1 MSYTNKLLE
10 YVNTQSGSLVLN
22 ESPMHV
28 KQVTD
33 VSGLRKIIPMS
44 QSNTIV
50 KALATSVYT
59 PSSQYNNALSN
70 GTQVD
75 FLIKLSTILD
85 KAYDIAI
92 HMIVQNDQNSN
103 VVLTSVFNWFNR
115 IEFRLNSQI
124 VEQYYSS
131 DLFSYIWIFYNQ
143 EWQRLSVLFGMTD
156 NYLNE
161 LEPIAP
167 GDTREFILLLPSNF
181 FRQTNLHGPS
191 CNSEMV
197 LRLYFNPPTDIL
209 FSGPAVPQIQNMFAE
224 IITAHQRLSDVKE
237 VFDIYRSGMFETR
250 YSWLVN
256 QIYSIT
262 NVQPST
268 RYEFLMSTFNGL
280 CNFVQFML
288 TPNNAQGIHRQQ
300 TYKIAAFDIL
310 DENGLSYFNNNA
322 LQSDSESL
330 IWDSYIVQPLSSFDE
345 THNVYKYP
353 FSLTPRN
360 DLISG
365 TLGGFQYLNGRSR
378 LVIQTDT
385 LAVAKIVRIAQT
397 GIPAAGAARLIYTYF
412 GESYYTPYF
421 AYNET
426 AVNIQN
432 LIEALPPFQ
441 RYAQLVTVSAQFSA
455 SANVDITYNINQG
468 LAFDELDRDALFI
481 LDVNRDWATGGAATI
496 NSNSSIFQ
504 EPIDGCPT
512 GDLQLTIMG
521 SMVQYLTLD
530 REGTVRVRLS

>member
-10 YVNTQSGSLVLN
+10 YSNTQSGSLVLN
-22 ESPMHV
+22 EKAMLV
-28 KQVTD
+28 KSVTD
-33 VSGLRKIIPMS
+33 ISGMRKLIPLS

-75 FLIKLSTILD
+75 FLVKLSTILD

-92 HMIVQNDQNSN
+92 HMIVQNDQVSD

-131 DLFSYIWIFYNQ
+131 DLFAYIWIFYNQ
-143 EWQRLSVLFGMTD
+143 EFQRLSTLFCMTD

-167 GDTREFILLLPSNF
+167 GDTREFILLLPTNF

-191 CNSEMV
+191 CNTEMV
-197 LRLYFNPPTDIL
+197 LRLYFNPPQDIL

-237 VFDIYRSGMFETR
+237 VFEIYRSGMFETR

-256 QIYSIT
+256 QIYSIV

-268 RYEFLMSTFNGL
+268 RYEFLMSTFTGL
-280 CNFVQFML
+280 CNYAQFML
-288 TPNNAQGIHRQQ
+288 TPNNAQGIYRQQ
-300 TYKIAAFDIL
+300 TYKIDAFDIL
-310 DENGLSYFNNNA
+310 DENGLSYFNNNS

-378 LVIQTDT
+378 LVIQTAP
-385 LAVAKIVRIAQT
+385 LATPKIVRLTQT
-397 GIPAAGAARLIYTYF
+397 GTPAAGAARIIYTYF

-421 AYNET
+421 AFNET

-441 RYAQLVTVSAQFSA
+441 RYGQQVTVSAQFSA
-455 SANVDITYNINQG
+455 GATVDITYDINQG
-468 LAFDELDRDALFI
+468 LAFDELDKDALFI
-481 LDVNRDWATGGAATI
+481 LDVNRDWATGGAVTI
-496 NSNSSIFQ
+496 NVNSSIFQ
-504 EPIDGCPT
+504 EAIDGCPT

-521 SMVQYLTLD
+521 AMVQYLTVD
-530 REGTVRVRLS
+530 QQGSVRIRSS

>member
-1 MSYTNKLLE
+1 MSFTNKLLE
-10 YVNTQSGSLVLN
+10 YSNTQSGSLVLN
-22 ESPMHV
+22 ENAMPVTS
-28 KQVTD
+28 VTD
-33 VSGLRKIIPMS
+33 ISGMRKLIPSS
-44 QSNTIV
+44 QSNSII

-92 HMIVQNDQNSN
+92 HFILQNDQVSD
-103 VVLTSVFNWFNR
+103 VVLTPIFDWLNR
-115 IEFRLNSQI
+115 VEFKLNSSVIQ
-124 VEQYYSS
+124 QYYSS
-131 DLFSYIWIFYNQ
+131 DLFAYIWIFYNQ
-143 EWQRLSVLFGMTD
+143 EWQRLSTLFGMTD
-156 NYLNE
+156 NYLPE

-167 GDTREFILLLPSNF
+167 GTTREFILLLPTNF
-181 FRQTNLHGPS
+181 LRQTNIHGPS
-191 CNSEMV
+191 CNSEMQ
-197 LRLYFNPPTDIL
+197 LRLYFNPPQDIL
-209 FSGPAVPQIQNMFAE
+209 YSGPAVPQIQNMFAE
-224 IITAHQRLSDVKE
+224 IITAHQRLSDVKK

-268 RYEFLMSTFNGL
+268 RYEFLMSTFTGL
-280 CNFVQFML
+280 CNYVQFML
-288 TPNNAQGIHRQQ
+288 GPNNAQGIERQT
-300 TYKIAAFDIL
+300 TYKIDAFDIL
-310 DENGLSYFNNNA
+310 DENGLSYFNNNS

-378 LVIQTDT
+378 LVIQTAP

-397 GIPAAGAARLIYTYF
+397 GVPAAGAARIIYTYF

-421 AYNET
+421 AFNESALNLAT
-426 AVNIQN
+426 
-432 LIEALPPFQ
+432 LIENLPPFLKYGQ
-441 RYAQLVTVSAQFSA
+441 QVVVSAQFSA
-455 SANVDITYNINQG
+455 GVNVNITYDINQG
-468 LAFDELDRDALFI
+468 LAFDELDKDALFI
-481 LDVNRDWATGGAATI
+481 LDVNRDWATGGAVTI

-504 EPIDGCPT
+504 EAIDGSPT

-521 SMVQYLTLD
+521 AMIQYLTVD
-530 REGTVRVRLS
+530 QGGSVRIRSS